1 MMRTLFWLGW
11 LGCADSTTADTSD
24 ATLNIDEPDSE
35 NAEACETSVRVNAV
49 PVEELPNPRVGDS
62 WTLIM
67 YCDDTVL
74 MGPAVLRID
83 PTDLATLDSATPTL
97 TFIKAGAGEI
107 EYQLGNRRVAI
118 PVTIEEA
125 S

>member
-1 MMRTLFWLGW
+1 MMRALFWLGL
-11 LGCADSTTADTSD
+11 LGCADSTPLDTSE
-24 ATLNIDEPDSE
+24 ATLTVSE
-35 NAEACETSVRVNAV
+35 SGSESSESCAVSVRVNAV
-49 PVEELPNPRVGDS
+49 PVDELPNPRVGES

-74 MGPAVLRID
+74 MGPAVLRIE
-83 PTDLATLDSATPTL
+83 PPDLASLDSSSPTL

-118 PVTIEEA
+118 PVIIEDA
-125 S
+125 P

>member
-1 MMRTLFWLGW
+1 MMRGLFWLGW
-11 LGCADSTTADTSD
+11 LGCAGSTPLDTSE
-24 ATLNIDEPDSE
+24 ATLDIGDSDSE
-35 NAEACETSVRVNAV
+35 NSEPCDVSVRVNAV
-49 PVEELPNPRVGDS
+49 PVNDLPNPRVGES

-83 PTDLATLDSATPTL
+83 PTDLATLDSSSPTL

-107 EYQLGNRRVAI
+107 EYQLGNRRVII
-118 PVTIEEA
+118 PVIIEDA

>member
-24 ATLNIDEPDSE
+24 ATLNIDEPGAE
-35 NAEACETSVRVNAV
+35 NSEACETSVRVNAV

-83 PTDLATLDSATPTL
+83 PSDLATLDSSSPTL
-97 TFIKAGAGEI
+97 TFIKAGSGEI
-107 EYQLGNRRVAI
+107 EYQLGTRRVAI